1 MVDKITQNT
10 ENNSGQVAAASML
23 STGYAVANQVH
34 EGVDQVQELK
44 ERFDSKVDNTNETL
58 SEGSA
63 AVANALTFKSYTDGN
78 TPLKAKKVD
87 DEWVTTQEVA
97 NVKLRQGTFSKFIR
111 EGDVTMTEKVVST
124 KDLGPVSFGDGKEDY
139 KSGKGEVENSDTIK
153 NRYELGKNEDGNL
166 NAALDQIDISDG
178 KGLLSKAVR
187 LKSKIGVNN
196 STFLTFIKNIENF
209 NKLVT
214 IEAKKDAYEKVIKQG
229 YAWLAAFPNLNDK
242 IAQKKRGIIQTLISG
257 SFSNF
262 GTVELRYLAF
272 EDAYKSFTA
281 DSSIDILKISGF
293 NGIDAFQKLRAF
305 LKEKDI
311 WKKKH
316 NSPVKN
322 RMHSEEK
329 EAMEKIENLGTLEVK
344 ASGEFNII
352 PGVLKIS
359 NPTLKLEDLGKKI
372 TITSGISLAAGVNIE
387 AAQLSATGKF
397 TIVINDFQELTTTLD
412 NGEVT
417 GSFLSQEFIIKGLK
431 YSTNSPEKI
440 SANTAVWN
448 GKILTK
454 DGSITFDSPS
464 ISEAEGFTFTT
475 AEGTLNKL
483 TLGSFVDVQNIEI
496 LVLREGKD
504 QYDIT
509 GTSNSSLEAGIPG
522 LADAKLEGKFTLN
535 RNAKKIFHAKIEDGK
550 LEGTILKQKL
560 TLIGLEYDGVGAVIV
575 AEEGSPPP
583 ENKNEIRAEEA
594 TLDLT
599 VFGKELSPEIKGAKI
614 NEKGFDFESA
624 RLKVTFNHSV
634 GPLTINATELMVI
647 NNGAG
652 DYDVKAEGGVDL
664 KTDGENFK
672 IDGKIQGGV
681 KYNLKT
687 EKTTKYIKEAE
698 AKAEIANPLSKY
710 EFPGDLFPN
719 AWPIEPSISIP
730 VAPGVSAT
738 FGFYVRGGVSLKD
751 KITIHLTATDTNLLI
766 TISSG
771 VKGKIEAGVTGGVKV
786 GSSSLASLALEL
798 GVGAV
803 MDVDAVAKLSK
814 EFSDEKKDLSSNE
827 LAKGFTYAAELE
839 VYADGFVLFTARAFV
854 ILKKSYRKNLAKY
867 HIGKY
872 KFTNEPKPSNVP
884 KVNAKSPVGD
894 EEIGDEMGITDLGY
908 EASKEEIEKSFKK
921 FKTGGEANSDSESG
935 YETEEQAK
943 TNSILKNTK
952 DFTNFLSDAI
962 NVKKNNKKSEE
973 ELELK
978 KKPGRQKYRKQID
991 KHFFLKET
999 YTKHYSK
1006 LITEIEDDDIIKII
1020 PDSTAFYRE
1029 HQEITEELVEHKKQ
1043 AFDKSGLFR
1052 KYELHMKNF
1061 KKTMDKYQN
1070 KDSNFSKLQDQFSE
1084 KVSDYRKK
1092 IFVDENDVSL

>member
-417 GSFLSQEFIIKGLK
+417 GSFLSQ
-431 YSTNSPEKI
+431 
-440 SANTAVWN
+440 
-448 GKILTK
+448 
-454 DGSITFDSPS
+454 
-464 ISEAEGFTFTT
+464 
-475 AEGTLNKL
+475 
-483 TLGSFVDVQNIEI
+483 
-496 LVLREGKD
+496 
-504 QYDIT
+504 
-509 GTSNSSLEAGIPG
+509 
-522 LADAKLEGKFTLN
+522 
-535 RNAKKIFHAKIEDGK
+535 
-550 LEGTILKQKL
+550 
-560 TLIGLEYDGVGAVIV
+560 
-575 AEEGSPPP
+575 
-583 ENKNEIRAEEA
+583 
-594 TLDLT
+594 
-599 VFGKELSPEIKGAKI
+599 
-614 NEKGFDFESA
+614 
-624 RLKVTFNHSV
+624 
-634 GPLTINATELMVI
+634 
-647 NNGAG
+647 
-652 DYDVKAEGGVDL
+652 
-664 KTDGENFK
+664 
-672 IDGKIQGGV
+672 
-681 KYNLKT
+681 
-687 EKTTKYIKEAE
+687 
-698 AKAEIANPLSKY
+698 
-710 EFPGDLFPN
+710 
-719 AWPIEPSISIP
+719 
-730 VAPGVSAT
+730 
-738 FGFYVRGGVSLKD
+738 
-751 KITIHLTATDTNLLI
+751 
-766 TISSG
+766 
-771 VKGKIEAGVTGGVKV
+771 
-786 GSSSLASLALEL
+786 
-798 GVGAV
+798 
-803 MDVDAVAKLSK
+803 
-814 EFSDEKKDLSSNE
+814 
-827 LAKGFTYAAELE
+827 
-839 VYADGFVLFTARAFV
+839 
-854 ILKKSYRKNLAKY
+854 
-867 HIGKY
+867 
-872 KFTNEPKPSNVP
+872 
-884 KVNAKSPVGD
+884 
-894 EEIGDEMGITDLGY
+894 
-908 EASKEEIEKSFKK
+908 
-921 FKTGGEANSDSESG
+921 
-935 YETEEQAK
+935 
-943 TNSILKNTK
+943 
-952 DFTNFLSDAI
+952 
-962 NVKKNNKKSEE
+962 
-973 ELELK
+973 
-978 KKPGRQKYRKQID
+978 
-991 KHFFLKET
+991 
-999 YTKHYSK
+999 
-1006 LITEIEDDDIIKII
+1006 
-1020 PDSTAFYRE
+1020 
-1029 HQEITEELVEHKKQ
+1029 
-1043 AFDKSGLFR
+1043 
-1052 KYELHMKNF
+1052 
-1061 KKTMDKYQN
+1061 
-1070 KDSNFSKLQDQFSE
+1070 
-1084 KVSDYRKK
+1084 
-1092 IFVDENDVSL
+1092 

>member
-23 STGYAVANQVH
+23 STGNAVANQVH
-34 EGVDQVQELK
+34 EGADQVQELK

-372 TITSGISLAAGVNIE
+372 TITSGISLATGVNFE
-387 AAQLSATGKF
+387 AAQLSASGEF
-397 TIVINDFQELTTTLD
+397 TILINDFKIENATTTLE
-412 NGEVT
+412 NGQVT
-417 GSFLSQEFIIKGLK
+417 GSFLSQNFRIEGVE
-431 YSTNSPEKI
+431 YSSSDGDKI
-440 SANTAVWN
+440 SASSATWN

-454 DGSITFDSPS
+454 VVSITFDSPS

-535 RNAKKIFHAKIEDGK
+535 RNANKIFHAKIEDGK

-583 ENKNEIRAEEA
+583 ENKNEISAEKA

-738 FGFYVRGGVSLKD
+738 FGFYVRGGVSLYK

-786 GSSSLASLALEL
+786 DAVLASLALEL

-827 LAKGFTYAAELE
+827 LAKGFTYATELE

-894 EEIGDEMGITDLGY
+894 EEIGDEMGIEELGFD
-908 EASKEEIEKSFKK
+908 ASKAKFASRFKRFEDGEE
-921 FKTGGEANSDSESG
+921 GNSDSESG

-952 DFTNFLSDAI
+952 EFTTFLSGAI
-962 NVKKNNKKSEE
+962 NVGINNKISEKN
-973 ELELK
+973 LK
-978 KKPGRQKYRKQID
+978 KKPGRQEYRKQID

>member
-10 ENNSGQVAAASML
+10 ENNSGQVAAATML

-97 NVKLRQGTFSKFIR
+97 NVKLRQGSFSKFIR

-178 KGLLSKAVR
+178 KGLLSKSVR

-344 ASGEFNII
+344 PSGEFNII

-359 NPTLKLEDLGKKI
+359 NPTLKLENLGKKI
-372 TITSGISLAAGVNIE
+372 TITSGVSLAAGVNIE
-387 AAQLSATGKF
+387 AVQLSATGKF

-440 SANTAVWN
+440 SANTAVWK
-448 GKILTK
+448 GEILSK
-454 DGSITFDSPS
+454 VVSITFDNPS
-464 ISEAEGFTFTT
+464 ISHAEGFVFTK
-475 AEGTLNKL
+475 AVGTLDKL

-535 RNAKKIFHAKIEDGK
+535 RNANKIFHAKIEDGK

-599 VFGKELSPEIKGAKI
+599 VFGKELSPKIEGAKI
-614 NEKGFDFESA
+614 NENGFDFDSA
-624 RLKVTFNHSV
+624 TLPVKFNHSV
-634 GPLTINATELMVI
+634 GPLTITATELMVI

-664 KTDGENFK
+664 KTDGKNFG
-672 IDGKIQGGV
+672 IDGKILGGIN
-681 KYNLKT
+681 YNLKT
-687 EKTTKYIKEAE
+687 KKTTKYIKKAK

-719 AWPIEPSISIP
+719 AWPIEPSIDIP

-738 FGFYVRGGVSLKD
+738 FGFYVRGGVSLED

-894 EEIGDEMGITDLGY
+894 EEIGDEMGIKELGFD
-908 EASKEEIEKSFKK
+908 ASKAKFASRFKRFEDGEE
-921 FKTGGEANSDSESG
+921 GNSDSESG

-952 DFTNFLSDAI
+952 EFTTFLSGAI
-962 NVKKNNKKSEE
+962 NVGINNKISEKN
-973 ELELK
+973 LK
-978 KKPGRQKYRKQID
+978 KKPGRQEYRKQID
-991 KHFFLKET
+991 EHFFLKET

-1043 AFDKSGLFR
+1043 AFDKSGFFR

>member
-1 MVDKITQNT
+1 MSGKTTQNT
-10 ENNSGQVAAASML
+10 ENTSVQDAAASML
-23 STGYAVANQVH
+23 STGNAVANQVH
-34 EGVDQVQELK
+34 EGADQAQELK
-44 ERFDSKVDNTNETL
+44 ERIDSKVANTNETL

-124 KDLGPVSFGDGKEDY
+124 KDLGPVSFGEGKEGY
-139 KSGKGEVENSDTIK
+139 KSGKGDVENSDTVK

-178 KGLLSKAVR
+178 EGLLSNAVR
-187 LKSKIGVNN
+187 FKSWLGVDD
-196 STFLTFIKNIENF
+196 STFLTFIKKVEDF
-209 NKLVT
+209 NNLVN
-214 IEAKKDAYEKVIKQG
+214 IEAKKVAYENVIKQG
-229 YAWLAAFPNLNDK
+229 YAWLAAFPNLNTKDNK
-242 IAQKKRGIIQTLISG
+242 AQKKRDIIHKIISG

-281 DSSIDILKISGF
+281 DSSIDILSLSGF

-344 ASGEFNII
+344 PSGEFNII

-359 NPTLKLEDLGKKI
+359 NPTLKLENLGKKI

-440 SANTAVWN
+440 SANTAVWK
-448 GKILTK
+448 GEILSK
-454 DGSITFDSPS
+454 VVSITFDNPS
-464 ISEAEGFTFTT
+464 ISHAEGFVFTK
-475 AEGTLNKL
+475 AVGTLDKL

-535 RNAKKIFHAKIEDGK
+535 RNANKIFHAKIEDGK

-560 TLIGLEYDGVGAVIV
+560 TLIGLEYVVLSGKKP
-575 AEEGSPPP
+575 SPPP
-583 ENKNEIRAEEA
+583 ENKNEISAKKA

-599 VFGKELSPEIKGAKI
+599 VFGKELSPKIEGAKI
-614 NEKGFDFESA
+614 NENGFDFDSA
-624 RLKVTFNHSV
+624 TLPVKFNHSV
-634 GPLTINATELMVI
+634 GPLTITATELMVI

-664 KTDGENFK
+664 KTDGKNFG
-672 IDGKIQGGV
+672 IDGKILGGIN
-681 KYNLKT
+681 YNLKT
-687 EKTTKYIKEAE
+687 KKTTKYIKKAK
-698 AKAEIANPLSKY
+698 AKAEIANMINI
-710 EFPGDLFPN
+710 GN
-719 AWPIEPSISIP
+719 C
-730 VAPGVSAT
+730 G
-738 FGFYVRGGVSLKD
+738 
-751 KITIHLTATDTNLLI
+751 TA
-766 TISSG
+766 
-771 VKGKIEAGVTGGVKV
+771 
-786 GSSSLASLALEL
+786 
-798 GVGAV
+798 
-803 MDVDAVAKLSK
+803 
-814 EFSDEKKDLSSNE
+814 
-827 LAKGFTYAAELE
+827 
-839 VYADGFVLFTARAFV
+839 
-854 ILKKSYRKNLAKY
+854 Y
-867 HIGKY
+867 H
-872 KFTNEPKPSNVP
+872 
-884 KVNAKSPVGD
+884 
-894 EEIGDEMGITDLGY
+894 
-908 EASKEEIEKSFKK
+908 
-921 FKTGGEANSDSESG
+921 
-935 YETEEQAK
+935 
-943 TNSILKNTK
+943 
-952 DFTNFLSDAI
+952 
-962 NVKKNNKKSEE
+962 
-973 ELELK
+973 
-978 KKPGRQKYRKQID
+978 
-991 KHFFLKET
+991 
-999 YTKHYSK
+999 
-1006 LITEIEDDDIIKII
+1006 
-1020 PDSTAFYRE
+1020 TAFY
-1029 HQEITEELVEHKKQ
+1029 
-1043 AFDKSGLFR
+1043 
-1052 KYELHMKNF
+1052 
-1061 KKTMDKYQN
+1061 
-1070 KDSNFSKLQDQFSE
+1070 
-1084 KVSDYRKK
+1084 
-1092 IFVDENDVSL
+1092 